1 MSAQMERMMKMV
13 NEEYQISKR
22 NLEVNLKHPILQNL
36 AKLAEENPKSEFF
49 GQAVEQLFRSAMLVE
64 GLLDNPTELLP
75 DLYDFMEAATAHKL
89 TT

>member
-1 MSAQMERMMKMV
+1 MSAHMERMMKMV

-22 NLEVNLKHPILQNL
+22 NLEVNLKHPILHNL

-75 DLYDFMEAATAHKL
+75 DLYDFMEAATAHQL
-89 TT
+89 TS